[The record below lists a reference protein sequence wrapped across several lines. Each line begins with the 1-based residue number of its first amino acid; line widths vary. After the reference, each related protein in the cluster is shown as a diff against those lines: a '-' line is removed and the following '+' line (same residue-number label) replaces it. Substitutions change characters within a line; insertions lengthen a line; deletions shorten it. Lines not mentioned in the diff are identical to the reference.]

1 MGSLTVVGIL
11 LGLLGVLCALVG
23 VFGFDGLSVELPGI
37 ILGLGYWANTS
48 VCGAGT
54 VQSRSTAYTFVLQT
68 EGVNSWTV
76 ASRRRN
82 YPMETSI
89 AYPAKLSAS

>member
-76 ASRRRN
+76 TSGRRDL
-82 YPMETSI
+82 PMGTSI
-89 AYPAKLSAS
+89 AYPAKLKAS